1 MTNVFSIIGK
11 HKTDEKIQPG
21 KGQLKGENPDDANT
35 ENPPEEQNCRRK
47 QKEPE
52 AGKRMRRRKVL

>member
-52 AGKRMRRRKVL
+52 TGKRMRRRKVL